1 MQHVNGLSAL
11 HRFQCSEDER
21 MQLQP
26 WGPWCSTH
34 FLACNPSAWFG
45 KQSIR
50 ETMKHFKR
58 WKFGTRR
65 GIYGEL
71 YIGGPQVTCIDEGLW
86 KVRKSRSDL
95 HIGNNE
101 MQRLMSN
108 GKHINL
114 THTCHDLNYLI
125 VFRCFSWT
133 SEVGAGYLQ
142 RPELTAERFVCSRRH
157 SQFVTAVGEKVFF
170 FNEPAIR
177 AIKVCQGQSVCG
189 FHQSGAGHRATLAI
203 IFFC

>member
-1 MQHVNGLSAL
+1 
-11 HRFQCSEDER
+11 
-21 MQLQP
+21 
-26 WGPWCSTH
+26 
-34 FLACNPSAWFG
+34 
-45 KQSIR
+45 
-50 ETMKHFKR
+50 MKHFKG

-71 YIGGPQVTCIDEGLW
+71 YIGGPQVTCIDEGLG

-125 VFRCFSWT
+125 VFRCFS
-133 SEVGAGYLQ
+133 
-142 RPELTAERFVCSRRH
+142 
-157 SQFVTAVGEKVFF
+157 
-170 FNEPAIR
+170 
-177 AIKVCQGQSVCG
+177 
-189 FHQSGAGHRATLAI
+189 
-203 IFFC
+203 

>member
-26 WGPWCSTH
+26 WGPWCTTH

-50 ETMKHFKR
+50 ETMKHFKG

-71 YIGGPQVTCIDEGLW
+71 YIGGPQVTCIDEGLG

-114 THTCHDLNYLI
+114 THTHTCHDLNYLI
-125 VFRCFSWT
+125 VFRCFS
-133 SEVGAGYLQ
+133 
-142 RPELTAERFVCSRRH
+142 
-157 SQFVTAVGEKVFF
+157 
-170 FNEPAIR
+170 
-177 AIKVCQGQSVCG
+177 
-189 FHQSGAGHRATLAI
+189 
-203 IFFC
+203 